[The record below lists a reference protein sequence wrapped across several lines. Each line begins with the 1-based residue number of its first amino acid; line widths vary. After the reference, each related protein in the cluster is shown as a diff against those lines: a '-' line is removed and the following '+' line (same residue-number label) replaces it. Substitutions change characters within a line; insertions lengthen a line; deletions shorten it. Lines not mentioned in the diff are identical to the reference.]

1 MFFSIRNDLCDIIY
15 IYVKLSK
22 GATTFVN
29 GAKQVAVF
37 VVPWEFLPK
46 KEIGGSFIEHAVRF
60 LNVVTKCD

>member
-1 MFFSIRNDLCDIIY
+1 M
-15 IYVKLSK
+15 LSK

-46 KEIGGSFIEHAVRF
+46 KEIGSSFIEHAVRF